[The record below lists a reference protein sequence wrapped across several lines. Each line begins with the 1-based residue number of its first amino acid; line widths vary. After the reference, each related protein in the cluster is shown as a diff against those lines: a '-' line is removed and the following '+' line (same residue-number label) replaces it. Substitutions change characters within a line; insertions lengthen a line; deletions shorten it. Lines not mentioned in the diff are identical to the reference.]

1 MKISCGLAPGLDA
14 VDVAIEAERLGYDR
28 VWLYDSP
35 ALYAD
40 IWVTMA
46 RIAERTK
53 SIGLGTAVLIPSLRH
68 PLTQASAIATIAALA
83 PGRLAVAIGT
93 GFTGRYTLGQ
103 PVLRWRDVEGYIRQ
117 LKTLLRGDPVE
128 VDGAMV
134 QLIGPEPFLPKR
146 PIDVPIVVAANGPK
160 GQAVARELGDGVMT
174 ITAGNPDFEWCA
186 MLVFGTVL
194 DDGEAPDSAR
204 AFEAAGPAVGA
215 MYHAIYESEPAAV
228 DGMPNGTEWRASIE
242 AVPAELR
249 HLAVHEDHLIRVN
262 DRDRLFL
269 DPAMLAA
276 VSWTGTRDELAERI
290 TTTEQAGTTEILYAP
305 SGPDRVRELRAW
317 AEMAGL

>member
-1 MKISCGLAPGLDA
+1 MQISCGLGPGLDSVDLA
-14 VDVAIEAERLGYDR
+14 VEAEQLGYDR

-35 ALYAD
+35 AFYAD

-46 RIAERTK
+46 RIAERTER
-53 SIGLGTAVLIPSLRH
+53 IGLGTAVLIPSLRH
-68 PLTQASAIATIAALA
+68 VLTQAASIATIHALA

-93 GFTGRYTLGQ
+93 GFTGRFTLGQ
-103 PVLRWRDVEGYIRQ
+103 PALPWREVETYIRQ

-128 VDGAMV
+128 VEGAMV
-134 QLIGPEPFLPKR
+134 QLLGPEPFLPKR

-160 GQAVARELGDGVMT
+160 GQAVARELGDGVMA
-174 ITAGNPDFEWCA
+174 ITAGNPDFDWCS

-194 DDGEAPDSAR
+194 DDGEAPDSPR
-204 AFEAAGPAVGA
+204 AFEAAAPAMGA
-215 MYHAIYESEPAAV
+215 MYHAIYEGDPAAV
-228 DGMPNGTEWRASIE
+228 DGMPNGAEWRAAIE

-262 DRDRLFL
+262 DRDRPFL

-276 VSWTGTRDELAERI
+276 VTWTGTRDELAERI
-290 TTTEQAGTTEILYAP
+290 KTMEQTGATEILYGP
-305 SGPDRVRELRAW
+305 SGPDRSRELRAW